1 MTLGLENVT
10 IAALLA
16 TEIPLLV
23 NESFFLD
30 LRICT
35 AKLGILVINT

>member
-10 IAALLA
+10 IAALA
-16 TEIPLLV
+16 TEIPV
-23 NESFFLD
+23 GANESLFLD

-35 AKLGILVINT
+35 AKLGILVINR